1 MGMELIFRKI
11 VDGNKLE
18 VIDIKPINYL
28 RDSYPKLVQIISHNC
43 VMHDGSDVW
52 ICPSTNF
59 MNIYKEF
66 EEFYN
71 ENYSDKNT
79 LKLELIE
86 AINNDADVD
95 ELTNLFESYT
105 KARDGICESY
115 LVRIKNIM
123 TILKEYSNKNAYA
136 YLSY

>member
-1 MGMELIFRKI
+1 MFCKI

-18 VIDIKPINYL
+18 IIDVKAINYL
-28 RDSYPKLVQIISHNC
+28 RDSYPNLVKIISNNC
-43 VMHDGSDVW
+43 TMYDGCDVRM
-52 ICPSTNF
+52 CPSTNF

-71 ENYSDKNT
+71 KNYSDKNT

-95 ELTNLFESYT
+95 ELTDLFESY
-105 KARDGICESY
+105 
-115 LVRIKNIM
+115 
-123 TILKEYSNKNAYA
+123 KNAYL
-136 YLSY
+136 YLS

>member
-18 VIDIKPINYL
+18 VIDVKPINYL
-28 RDSYPKLVQIISHNC
+28 RDSYPQLVQIISHNC
-43 VMHDGSDVW
+43 TMHDDNDVW

-59 MNIYKEF
+59 MYIYKEF

-71 ENYSDKNT
+71 KNYSDKNT

-86 AINNDADVD
+86 AINNDVDVD

-105 KARDGICESY
+105 TAKNGIFESY
-115 LVRIKNIM
+115 LVRIKEIM
-123 TILKEYSNKNAYA
+123 RILKEYSNKNAYL

>member
-1 MGMELIFRKI
+1 MELIFCKI
-11 VDGNKLE
+11 VHGNKLE
-18 VIDIKPINYL
+18 VIYVKPINYI
-28 RDSYPKLVQIISHNC
+28 RDSYPQLVQIISHNC
-43 VMHDGSDVW
+43 TMHDDNDVW

-71 ENYSDKNT
+71 KNYSDKNT

-105 KARDGICESY
+105 TAKNGIFESY
-115 LVRIKNIM
+115 LVGIKEIM
-123 TILKEYSNKNAYA
+123 EILKKYSNKNSYL